1 MSTKI
6 YQALAIVLLLL
17 FASSASAAITCSLN
31 STGFSS
37 AYVPSNSGNNVTP
50 ASVTMNC
57 NRNVS
62 GDATTQAF
70 SVRPNNGNNPAGG
83 GQNQATLGATTN
95 RIAYDLYTDAGCT
108 SLWRNRNL
116 AGTVTMGGGTDFSPY
131 SVSLPYYGC
140 IGPGQNPAQGTY
152 SDLVTMLPSIGPNA
166 AFSVSIFTPASCSFA
181 VAPGPVA
188 FSYTAFQTLAAQ
200 ATNTTFSANCTNLLP
215 YQLALDGTPIG
226 GVYPGI
232 VSGLIYGLS
241 ISTTAGGAAI
251 LPADT
256 QTGSGL
262 PQTYYINGVM
272 ASGQAGTCAS
282 ASCAG
287 SVPRSLTITY

>member
-6 YQALAIVLLLL
+6 YQALTIVLLLL

-31 STGFSS
+31 STGFFT

-50 ASVTMNC
+50 ASVTITC
-57 NRNVS
+57 NRNAP

-70 SVRPNNGNNPAGG
+70 TIRPGNGSNPGG
-83 GQNQATLGATTN
+83 GSNQAALGATTN
-95 RIAYDLYTDAGCT
+95 RIAYDLYVDAGCT
-108 SLWRNRNL
+108 ILWSNRNL
-116 AGTVTMGGGTDFSPY
+116 TGTVTMGGGTDFRPY
-131 SVSLPYYGC
+131 PVSLPYYGC
-140 IGPGQNPAQGTY
+140 VGPGQNPAQGTY
-152 SDLVTMLPSIGPNA
+152 SDTVTMLPSIGLNA
-166 AFSVSIFTPASCSFA
+166 TFPVSIFTPASCSFA

-188 FSYTAFQTLAAQ
+188 FSYTAFQTLASQ
-200 ATNTTFSANCTNLLP
+200 AANTFSANCTNLLP
-215 YQLALDGTPIG
+215 YQMALDGIPIG
-226 GVYPGI
+226 GVYPGV
-232 VSGLIYGLS
+232 VSGLNYGLT
-241 ISTTAGGAAI
+241 ISKVAGGAAI
-251 LPADT
+251 LPAET
-256 QTGSGL
+256 QTGNGL

>member
-6 YQALAIVLLLL
+6 YHVLAIVLLLL

-31 STGFSS
+31 STGFST

-50 ASVTMNC
+50 ASLTMTC
-57 NRNVS
+57 NRS
-62 GDATTQAF
+62 ADTDATTQAF
-70 SVRPNNGNNPAGG
+70 TVRLGG
-83 GQNQATLGATTN
+83 VANRAKLGAATIT
-95 RIAYDLYTDAGCT
+95 YDLYIDAGCT
-108 SLWRNRNL
+108 ILWSNKNLL
-116 AGTVTMGGGTDFSPY
+116 AGNVPMGGGMDRGFY

-140 IGPGQNPAQGTY
+140 VGPGQNPAQGTY
-152 SDLVTMLPSIGPNA
+152 SDTVTMFPSIGPNTT
-166 AFSVSIFTPASCSFA
+166 FPVSIFTPASCSFA
-181 VAPGPVA
+181 VAPGPIA
-188 FSYTAFQTLAAQ
+188 FNYIAFQTLAAQ
-200 ATNTTFSANCTNLLP
+200 ATNTFSANCTNLLP

-226 GVYPGI
+226 GVYPGV

-241 ISTTAGGAAI
+241 ISKAAGGAAI
-251 LPADT
+251 LPAET
-256 QTGSGL
+256 QTGNGL